1 MNYSKYETG
10 EVELTESDF
19 SIYDVLESV
28 VSNLYIS
35 ASSKGLYLHYFIE
48 DTLPHF
54 YFGDSNRIQQILLHL
69 ISNAIKV
76 SFLFCNLSKK
86 F

>member
-1 MNYSKYETG
+1 
-10 EVELTESDF
+10 LTESDF

-28 VSNLYIS
+28 ISNLYIS
-35 ASSKGLYLHYFIE
+35 ASSKGLYIYYHVEEAI
-48 DTLPHF
+48 DHV

-76 SFLFCNLSKK
+76 RFSFY
-86 F
+86 